1 MAEKCMKP
9 LESQGGDPMLPM
21 AQEEEDAM
29 PAPSTVA
36 FRAQIVHSESD
47 SEEEVWM

>member
-1 MAEKCMKP
+1 MAEKSTKP
-9 LESQGGDPMLPM
+9 LESQGADQMLPM
-21 AQEEEDAM
+21 SEEEEEAM